1 MSTTTT
7 TTTTSIVYVDVDTL
21 IGVNDN
27 KNVQVQTVPP
37 PHLLPLCRTISITL
51 LPRPLPHIV
60 IASFNLLAS
69 R

>member
-1 MSTTTT
+1 MSTTTRA

-37 PHLLPLCRTISITL
+37 PHLPPLIISIPL
-51 LPRPLPHIV
+51 VPRPLPQIV